1 MIGVIGPHDSVQ
13 LVSHVAGVHELGDQL
28 VTRAYDHV
36 DEAVAIA
43 RELGTLCDVI
53 LFTGR
58 LPFQLAERAGGIAA
72 EMSFVPY
79 SGAELFRAIARAA
92 IDHRGELP
100 LASVDTIEPQIVA
113 DCFGELGLPVPP
125 HIPLD
130 GERDWAATV
139 DDFIAFHEGALRET
153 PDALA
158 FTCLSEVH
166 AALTAKGY
174 RAARIEH
181 SRIGIHE
188 ALRQATMAERLNRSR
203 ASQLAV
209 GIVKIVDYPAR
220 AGTYERHATRLRVEQ
235 TLLSLAHKRGGRV
248 TKADGDSFVVATNR
262 GGVDAALVRSA
273 SGHASLLEPQIE
285 GVRILSGFGVGD
297 TYAEAETNAG
307 QALRIA
313 EGSGLATVVFADG
326 EVRTAGAGADPLT
339 LRETGALTKLSD
351 ELGIGPLSVQ
361 RLLGALRR
369 VDTSSFSP
377 QQLAEAYGV
386 QPRSIRRILGR
397 LVAAGYGTEVGIK
410 AHAGAGRPQTLYSV
424 EMQRLTNASIDEA
437 R

>member
-1 MIGVIGPHDSVQ
+1 MIGIVGPRDSVEQ
-13 LVSHVAGVHELGDQL
+13 LSLVAATHGLDDQIVSRSYE
-28 VTRAYDHV
+28 HV

-43 RELGTLCDVI
+43 RELGPVCDVI

-58 LPFQLAERAGGIAA
+58 LPFQLSERAGGVAA

-92 IDHRGELP
+92 IDAEGQLSI
-100 LASVDTIEPQIVA
+100 ASVDTIEPQTVA
-113 DCFGELGLPVPP
+113 VCFDEVGLPVPA

-130 GERDWAATV
+130 GERDWSATV
-139 DDFIAFHEGALRET
+139 DDFIAFHEAALTATPGAL
-153 PDALA
+153 AL
-158 FTCLSEVH
+158 TCLSEVH
-166 AALTAKGY
+166 TALAARGY
-174 RAARIEH
+174 RVARIEH
-181 SRIGIHE
+181 SRIGIYE
-188 ALRQATMAERLNRSR
+188 ALRAAAMTERLTRSL

-235 TLLSLAHKRGGRV
+235 ALLSLAHKRGGRV
-248 TKADGDSFVVATNR
+248 TSADGGSFIVATNR
-262 GGVDAALVRSA
+262 GGVDAALTRSA
-273 SGHASLLEPQIE
+273 AGHASLLEPQIG
-285 GVRILSGFGVGD
+285 GVHILAGYGVGD

-307 QALRIA
+307 QALRLA
-313 EGSGLATVVFADG
+313 QGSGLATVVFADG
-326 EVRTAGAGADPLT
+326 EVRTAGAGSDALG
-339 LRETGALTKLSD
+339 LRETGALSRLSD

-386 QPRSIRRILGR
+386 QPRSIRRILAR
-397 LVAAGYGTEVGIK
+397 LVAAGYGSEVGIK

-424 EMQRLTNASIDEA
+424 DMQSLTSASIDDA
-437 R
+437 P

>member
-1 MIGVIGPHDSVQ
+1 MIGPQDSVH
-13 LVSHVAGVHELGDQL
+13 LVSLVAASHDLDDQL
-28 VTRAYDHV
+28 VLRAYEHV
-36 DEAVAIA
+36 EEAVAIA
-43 RELGTLCDVI
+43 RELGAICDVL

-58 LPFQLAERAGGIAA
+58 LPFQLAERAGGVAA
-72 EMSFVPY
+72 EMTFVPY

-92 IDHRGELP
+92 IENRGELS
-100 LASVDTIEPQIVA
+100 LASIDTIEAQIVE
-113 DCFGELGLPVPP
+113 DCFGEVGLGVPQR
-125 HIPLD
+125 IPLD
-130 GERDWAATV
+130 ADRDWAATV
-139 DDFIAFHEGALRET
+139 DDFIAFHEAALQAE
-153 PDALA
+153 PGALA

-174 RAARIEH
+174 RVARIEH

-188 ALRQATMAERLNRSR
+188 ALRAAAMAERLSRSR

-235 TLLSLAHKRGGRV
+235 SLLSLAHKRGGRV

-262 GGVDAALVRSA
+262 GGVDAALIRSA

-285 GVRILSGFGVGD
+285 GVRILAGFGIGD

-326 EVRTAGAGADPLT
+326 EVRTAGAETDALN

-397 LVAAGYGTEVGIK
+397 LVAAGYGSEVGIK

-424 EMQRLTNASIDEA
+424 EMQRLTNASVDDA
-437 R
+437 H